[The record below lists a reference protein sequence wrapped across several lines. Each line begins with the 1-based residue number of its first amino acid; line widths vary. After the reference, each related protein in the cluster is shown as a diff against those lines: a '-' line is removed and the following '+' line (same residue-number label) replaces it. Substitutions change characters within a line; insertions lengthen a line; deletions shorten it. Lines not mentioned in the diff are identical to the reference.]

1 MRSWLTGRRSIP
13 PGTLAL
19 LEQYRVSESAE
30 GATQAQ
36 TLIEGVAAALKRLE
50 EMEARSFTEYK
61 RVLRT
66 GDEHAIKAA
75 HAIWLKNGDALRR
88 YDLAIEQNRRDSGQ
102 LIPKDEIL
110 RLIYILKDA
119 HYFALLGEFQS
130 ACQSL
135 VGLRDPLDAWSIL
148 SKLRGTVH
156 ASVIAWLRQDRK
168 EPVPAWMVKAFTEGE
183 FPCASEKEQAY
194 APFCSALN
202 NLIANVAATARAEV
216 DKKQKG
222 Q

>member
-1 MRSWLTGRRSIP
+1 MRIWLTGRRAVP

-19 LEQYRVSESAE
+19 IQSYRVTESV
-30 GATQAQ
+30 GSVTQSQ

-50 EMEARSFTEYK
+50 EMEARSFTDLK
-61 RVLRT
+61 RAQAS
-66 GDEHAIKAA
+66 GDSLLVKAA
-75 HAIWLKNGDALRR
+75 HQIWLRNSDSLRK

-110 RLIYILKDA
+110 RLVYILKDA
-119 HYFALLGEFQS
+119 HYFALLGELEG

-148 SKLRGTVH
+148 NKLRGAVH

-168 EPVPAWMVKAFTEGE
+168 QPVPAWMVKAFTEGE
-183 FPCASEKEQAY
+183 FPCSSEKEEAY

-202 NLIANVAATARAEV
+202 NLMADVAATARAEV
-216 DKKQKG
+216 DKQK
-222 Q
+222 